1 MKCWKCGAALD
12 LPSNGRVPFRAT
24 CDKCN
29 SWLHCCKNCKH
40 YKPGRPNDCMIP
52 GTDPISD
59 REASNLCDE
68 YSLLGTGPQ
77 KTADP
82 KDVAR
87 RLFKDE
93 D

>member
-1 MKCWKCGAALD
+1 
-12 LPSNGRVPFRAT
+12 
-24 CDKCN
+24 
-29 SWLHCCKNCKH
+29 
-40 YKPGRPNDCMIP
+40 MIP

-59 REASNLCDE
+59 REASNLCE
-68 YSLLGTGPQ
+68 EFSLLGVGPT